1 MILSDSFPD
10 ELYRPAK
17 KGAFQCGII
26 QRKQS
31 KNIACI
37 IIQKTAR
44 PQFAA
49 PNAYIKRILIAQ
61 AVLKK
66 TLRPF
71 CGVQISGIPTA
82 PVQPA
87 QRRDHKGIPCRQ
99 NLVICMQAG
108 APPPVFLQCGQK
120 RVKTRICQIFCVEKI
135 GNALTLK
142 VPRFCNT
149 EPFTKGG
156 AVGLPQELDD
166 LLRSEY
172 IVFSLLAIAVR
183 ILGAVKAAA
192 GEVISLRI

>member
-1 MILSDSFPD
+1 MLGGSFHWGSPRHSTLRVKKQRFVLCAAEIKASMVRIVILSDSFPD

-66 TLRPF
+66 NLAPFLRRPDIWDPD
-71 CGVQISGIPTA
+71 CTGTAGTA
-82 PVQPA
+82 P
-87 QRRDHKGIPCRQ
+87 
-99 NLVICMQAG
+99 
-108 APPPVFLQCGQK
+108 
-120 RVKTRICQIFCVEKI
+120 
-135 GNALTLK
+135 
-142 VPRFCNT
+142 
-149 EPFTKGG
+149 
-156 AVGLPQELDD
+156 
-166 LLRSEY
+166 RS
-172 IVFSLLAIAVR
+172 
-183 ILGAVKAAA
+183 
-192 GEVISLRI
+192 